1 MTKSPDLSY
10 RELSE
15 RFFSS
20 RSEKDYNMLYV
31 KVKPGLRSYI
41 LNIVKDAHAADDV
54 LANTLTKLW
63 TKIDQYKPE
72 YQITTWLYK
81 IAFNECIGYIRKRNR
96 KYSLDSMQE
105 YGIDVTTNNQIT
117 SGSTALADDT
127 YDIVNESDFYEED
140 NFLQEQYEA
149 AVKSINMLKP
159 MYRGIMQ
166 DRLLENMK
174 YEEIASKHD
183 VSLQTIKNRVRRGKI
198 LIQRALQEKKLVKT
212 ETF

>member
-1 MTKSPDLSY
+1 
-10 RELSE
+10 
-15 RFFSS
+15 
-20 RSEKDYNMLYV
+20 MLYV
-31 KVKPGLRSYI
+31 KVKPGLRSYV

-81 IAFNECIGYIRKRNR
+81 IAFNECLSYIRKRNR

-105 YGIDVTTNNQIT
+105 YGSEVTTNNQIT
-117 SGSTALADDT
+117 SDSVILADDT
-127 YDIVNESDFYEED
+127 DDLVNESNFYKED

-149 AVKSINMLKP
+149 AVKSINTLKP
-159 MYRGIMQ
+159 MYRDIMQ